1 MTIISTAKA
10 VSLEEALD
18 IVEERAYN
26 QARPSFPPVDD
37 AVKSVKSIDWS
48 DLLLRIRKGT
58 GVLLLFAM
66 AFSEK
71 SFEFHNNLY
80 DRYFSFTEGGPDL
93 NS

>member
-37 AVKSVKSIDWS
+37 AVKSVKSIDWEDVRRRS
-48 DLLLRIRKGT
+48 RVGLNNVGLVIAVIG
-58 GVLLLFAM
+58 
-66 AFSEK
+66 EK
-71 SFEFHNNLY
+71 LHELGSYLAEV
-80 DRYFSFTEGGPDL
+80 
-93 NS
+93 

>member
-37 AVKSVKSIDWS
+37 AVKTVKSIDWADVRRRS
-48 DLLLRIRKGT
+48 RVGLNNVGLVIAVIGEKLHEL
-58 GVLLLFAM
+58 GVYLA
-66 AFSEK
+66 EV
-71 SFEFHNNLY
+71 
-80 DRYFSFTEGGPDL
+80 
-93 NS
+93 